1 MWDVTRAS
9 SSDRSRLPHPSS
21 AGSSGGGGQD
31 YSASSDDANARFFDV
46 GSAEG
51 TSSLAW
57 LPGQPTSLVAGIGT
71 RYLRIYDV
79 RGKEFV
85 KKRKNI
91 FFFHLCSI
99 FADVAN
105 KLDTCFAVYKYF
117 HD

>member
-21 AGSSGGGGQD
+21 SSSGSSAGGQD
-31 YSASSDDANARFFDV
+31 YSASSDDTNAKFFDV

-57 LPGQPTSLVAGIGT
+57 LPGQPTCLVAGIGT

-79 RGKEFV
+79 RGEKLV
-85 KKRKNI
+85 KQ
-91 FFFHLCSI
+91 
-99 FADVAN
+99 
-105 KLDTCFAVYKYF
+105 
-117 HD
+117 